1 MQFVLSKCVI
11 IDNIKTHFTLVTL
24 SSVSI
29 TSNLSDSVVVCDF
42 VCKNQINI
50 IKIFMELDHKNTF
63 DDFLMKYKK
72 YSV

>member
-1 MQFVLSKCVI
+1 MQFVLSKCAI
-11 IDNIKTHFTLVTL
+11 IDNIKTNFTLVML

-42 VCKNQINI
+42 VCKKQINK
-50 IKIFMELDHKNTF
+50 IKILMQPDHKNTF